1 MSPSGHVVQGGFL
14 PRGVGPAPGLG
25 EVEVTPKE
33 VFETLHE
40 IVRSL
45 EKQSAHMAVGDV
57 GWLFLTVLK
66 KKGYKHENARCKA
79 LWNR

>member
-1 MSPSGHVVQGGFL
+1 MSSS
-14 PRGVGPAPGLG
+14 PGLR
-25 EVEVTPKE
+25 EVAVMPKAVVE
-33 VFETLHE
+33 ALHK
-40 IVRSL
+40 IGKSL
-45 EKQSAHMAVGDV
+45 EKQSARVAEGAV